1 MQNRR
6 TAVRL
11 LFRTARRLGLVDGD
25 PTLDVVLPARVATG
39 FRPLTDDEIALGR
52 DAAEWWM
59 SSQRFSAV
67 WALAEASARGAEL
80 GAVRVENLDLGNGR
94 VWLSG
99 GTRVDSRC
107 APLTEW
113 GIAVLERRLASIGHD
128 EFVAYRGA
136 DPGTAGRISAAS
148 AITAVLTRAGLRGEP
163 DIRPSSVAAW
173 TGRTVFN
180 QTGDIAAA
188 AQVMGSRSLDHAASM
203 IRWDWT
209 A

>member
-6 TAVRL
+6 SAVRL
-11 LFRTARRLGLVDGD
+11 LFRAARRLGLVDGD
-25 PTLDVVLPARVATG
+25 PTLDVVLPARVSTG

-67 WALAEASARGAEL
+67 WALAEATARGAEL
-80 GAVRVENLDLGNGR
+80 GAVRVENLDLGNGQ

-99 GTRVDSRC
+99 GTRVDSRW

-113 GIAVLERRLASIGHD
+113 GIAVLERRVASIGHD
-128 EFVAYRGA
+128 GFVAYRGT

-148 AITAVLTRAGLRGEP
+148 AITAVLTRAGLRDEP

-188 AQVMGSRSLDHAASM
+188 AQVMGSRSLDHAARM
-203 IRWDWT
+203 IGWDWT